1 MDSRSVLS
9 TSSAEGRDGVVGREV
24 EFVVV
29 VLEAGDAGVGLG
41 EARLDLGRA
50 WRSRSGVLG
59 VREAREAW
67 WVGGVVVGDSWWVG
81 VVVVVVVIEDI
92 VGEGVWSRAA

>member
-1 MDSRSVLS
+1 MDRRSVRS

-29 VLEAGDAGVGLG
+29 VLEAGDAGVGFG
-41 EARLDLGRA
+41 EARLDLGRGG
-50 WRSRSGVLG
+50 RSRSGVLG

-67 WVGGVVVGDSWWVG
+67 RVGGVVVGDSWWVG
-81 VVVVVVVIEDI
+81 VVVVVEDI